1 MGHVVQTVWSP
12 DMQNATLTRADIDE
26 KALLDPLHYAMASR
40 DADVMNLVGDALEA
54 QRARLAFH
62 PIVTADAEPR
72 TAFYEGLVRLM
83 DDAGR
88 VIPAAHFMPL
98 VEETEF
104 GRQIDCITLALALNT
119 LKLNPHIRLSVNVS
133 ARSIGDGEWRRI
145 LDDGLRDRDNLGDRL
160 IFEISETSA
169 MMLHENVIRF
179 MAEMQP
185 KGVAFALDGFGAGM
199 TAFRYLKDFFF
210 DLVKID
216 KSFIKGIQNDPD
228 NQVLAEALITV
239 AHQFEMFAIADG
251 VESEDEAT
259 FLRRLGVDCLQGYL
273 YGVPKFTL

>member
-1 MGHVVQTVWSP
+1 
-12 DMQNATLTRADIDE
+12 MQNATLSRVEIDE
-26 KALLDPLHYAMASR
+26 NALMDPLHYAMASR
-40 DADVMNLVGDALEA
+40 DADVMSLVRDALA
-54 QRARLAFH
+54 AGRARLAFH
-62 PIVTADAEPR
+62 PIVTADVHQR
-72 TAFYEGLVRLM
+72 TVFYEGLVRLM

-88 VIPAAHFMPL
+88 IIPAAHFMPL
-98 VEETEF
+98 IEETGM
-104 GRQIDCITLALALNT
+104 GRQIDCATLDLALKFLRS
-119 LKLNPHIRLSVNVS
+119 NPSVRLSVNLS

-145 LDDGLRDRDNLGDRL
+145 LDHGLQTHSGLGDRL

-169 MMLHENVIRF
+169 MLLHENVIRF

-216 KSFIKGIQNDPD
+216 KSFIRDIQNDSD

-251 VESEDEAT
+251 VETEEEAA
-259 FLRRLGVDCLQGYL
+259 FLRQIGVDCLQGYL
-273 YGVPKFTL
+273 FGVPKFAL

>member
-1 MGHVVQTVWSP
+1 
-12 DMQNATLTRADIDE
+12 MQNATLARVEMDE
-26 KALLDPLHYAMASR
+26 QALIDPLHYAMASR
-40 DADVMNLVGDALEA
+40 DADVMLLVNEALDAG
-54 QRARLAFH
+54 RARLAFH

-72 TAFYEGLVRLM
+72 VAFYEGLVRLM

-88 VIPAAHFMPL
+88 IIPAAHFMPL
-98 VEETEF
+98 VDETGM
-104 GRQIDCITLALALNT
+104 GRQIDCATLDLALKFLRQ
-119 LKLNPHIRLSVNVS
+119 NPSVRLSVNVS

-145 LDDGLRDRDNLGDRL
+145 LDAGLLHRNDLGDRL

-185 KGVAFALDGFGAGM
+185 KGVGFALDGFGAGM

-216 KSFIKGIQNDPD
+216 KSFIRGIESDPD

-239 AHQFEMFAIADG
+239 AHQFEMFAVADG
-251 VESEDEAT
+251 VETAAEAA
-259 FLRRLGVDCLQGYL
+259 FLRQVGVDCLQGY
-273 YGVPKFTL
+273 YFGVPKFDL